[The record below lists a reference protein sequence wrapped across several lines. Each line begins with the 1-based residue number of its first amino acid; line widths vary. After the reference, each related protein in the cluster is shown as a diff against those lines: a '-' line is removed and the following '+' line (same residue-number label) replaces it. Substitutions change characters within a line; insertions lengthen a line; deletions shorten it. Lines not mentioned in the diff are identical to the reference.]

1 MCWSDPTSNVE
12 RRRQYLMRSSTP
24 RRPFSRRSLLKTS
37 SALALGAS
45 LPLSTRLAIQAAAQQ
60 ATPTRNI
67 AGTELK
73 ILQWSHFVPSYDA
86 WFDEFAKAWGE
97 ANQVKITVDHINTA
111 QIPAT
116 LAGEIAA
123 GEGHDLVEHISSLAQ
138 YEKSVVDM
146 TDLVNEA
153 TARFGTQLD
162 MAKRNSFNPT
172 TNHFY
177 GFVHGYAPDPAD
189 YRKSLWEAVELPEGP
204 RTYQELLDGG
214 SKIYQEQGVQM
225 GIGMSNEIDSR
236 MAAQTIIWAH
246 GGAIQ
251 DESEKVTINTPEVIA
266 AVQYM
271 ANLFKNAM
279 TDEVFSW
286 DAASNNQLLIAGQ
299 ASYILNSISAYRT
312 AQESQPDVAADI
324 YFGTPLEG
332 PAGPD
337 RALAHGHAVFNY
349 QIPTYSKNQDT
360 AKEFI
365 LYLLANYDQAS
376 DQSKFYNFPAFAKL
390 SPKLFEDGG
399 WLDNDP
405 YGSQPPNKLAT
416 LKSANDWTVNLG
428 WPGPANAAIGEIFA
442 LPLIPDMMAR
452 AARGEQTPEESVAQ
466 AEQEINTI
474 FDKWRGEGLIGGG
487 Q

>member
-1 MCWSDPTSNVE
+1 MRKYFPGWSG
-12 RRRQYLMRSSTP
+12 
-24 RRPFSRRSLLKTS
+24 SRRTLLKGS
-37 SALALGAS
+37 GALAIGAS
-45 LPLSTRLAIQAAAQQ
+45 LPLSTRLAIQAAAQE

-73 ILQWSHFVPSYDA
+73 ILQWSHFVPSYDE
-86 WFDEFAKAWGE
+86 WFDAFAKAWGDT
-97 ANQVKITVDHINTA
+97 NDVKVTVDHINTA
-111 QIPAT
+111 QVPAT
-116 LAGEIAA
+116 LAGEISA

-146 TDLVNEA
+146 TDLVGEA

-162 MAKRNSFNPT
+162 MAKRNSFDPT
-172 TNHFY
+172 TNVMY
-177 GFVHGYAPDPAD
+177 GFVHGFAPDPAD
-189 YRKSLWEAVELPEGP
+189 YRKSLWEKVELPNGP
-204 RTYQELLDGG
+204 TTYQELLDGG
-214 SKIYQEQGVQM
+214 TKIKNEQGVQM

-246 GGAIQ
+246 GGGLQ
-251 DESEKVTINTPEVIA
+251 DEKENVTVNTPEVIA

-271 ANLFKNAM
+271 ADLYKGAM

-286 DAASNNQLLIAGQ
+286 DAASNNQLLISGQ

-312 AQESQPDVAADI
+312 AQGSTPDVAADI
-324 YFGTPLEG
+324 FFGTPLEG

-349 QIPTYSKNQDT
+349 QIPNYSKNQDT
-360 AKEFI
+360 AREFI

-376 DQSKFYNFPAFAKL
+376 DNSKFYNFPAFANLVPDLTK
-390 SPKLFEDGG
+390 DGG

-405 YGSQPPNKLAT
+405 YGSQPPDKLAI
-416 LKSANDWTVNLG
+416 LKTANDWTVNLG

-452 AARGEQTPEESVAQ
+452 AARGEQTPAESVAQ
-466 AEQEINTI
+466 AETEIKAI
-474 FDKWRGEGLIGGG
+474 FDKWKGEGLLGGG